1 MEEFSVVENLAV
13 LEVVSLGVTEA
24 LFEVVFDSN
33 EGWVFPHVQLRLY
46 LVESDGL
53 LDDGVIIGVRAFVG
67 GTKKIE

>member
-1 MEEFSVVENLAV
+1 VEEFSVVENLAV

-24 LFEVVFDSN
+24 LFEVVLDSN
-33 EGWVFPHVQLRLY
+33 EGWVFARVQLRLY